1 MAPVRKTVA
10 SAATTVALLA
20 AVASCRPAPGGPP
33 GGGFPVPTAS
43 TSTSPTAPPT
53 SSAPPTVTPPPSTP
67 TAAPTTTAPTP
78 PAPTTAPPSTRP
90 PRPPQPTGPPGPTDP
105 PVPTNPPVTSAPPAP
120 PGTSPQADE
129 VVRLTNVEREKAGC
143 GPLAVDTRL
152 AAAAQAHTADMAAN
166 DYFSH
171 DGQDGSSPGDRTRA
185 AGFPSGFV
193 GENIAA
199 GSTTP
204 AATLQMWM
212 NSSGHRANIL
222 NCDYT
227 HIGVG
232 YAQGGSYRYY
242 WTQDFGKL

>member
-10 SAATTVALLA
+10 SAAATVALLA

-43 TSTSPTAPPT
+43 TSTSPTATPT
-53 SSAPPTVTPPPSTP
+53 SSAPTTVTPPPSTP

-90 PRPPQPTGPPGPTDP
+90 PRPTDPPGPTDP

-152 AAAAQAHTADMAAN
+152 TAAAQAHTADMAAN

-222 NCDYT
+222 NCGYT